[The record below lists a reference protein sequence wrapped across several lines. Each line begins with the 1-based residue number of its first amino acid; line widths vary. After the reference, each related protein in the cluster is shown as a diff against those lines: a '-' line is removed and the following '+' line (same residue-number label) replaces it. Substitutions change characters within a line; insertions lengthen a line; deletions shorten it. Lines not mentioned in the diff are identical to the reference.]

1 MKKSRI
7 ILPAVAL
14 LTISTVAAA
23 SSTVAWFAASRDV
36 TVTGNTVTV
45 VNPESALNVTLA
57 PLKGTTET
65 TKDQTLNLPLYM
77 RDGSV
82 NIDDNG
88 QAYKQDIV
96 TKEYVAANY
105 TTENDSQGNPIYR
118 AASWKMTF
126 KMVADSA
133 DNYAVFFNTKDLA
146 TKIKAT
152 VDAGNT
158 NEKIKESFRIAFVAG
173 NVKSVLAPFAET
185 DNELTYVKAAGVENA
200 DSALGK
206 YNTIRIS
213 NIATRQPTE
222 IASGDAQTNALT
234 AANGYIGT
242 ITTGNELEVTCYAWF
257 EGMDPSCVVDN
268 GISTKVTTVLDFYA
282 SRLLN
287 A

>member
-57 PLKGTTET
+57 PLTGTTET
-65 TKDQTLNLPLYM
+65 TKEQTLNLPLYM

-82 NIDDNG
+82 NIDNNG

-96 TKEYVAANY
+96 TKEYVAADY

-133 DNYAVFFNTKDLA
+133 DNYAVFFNTKDLT
-146 TKIKAT
+146 TKITAT
-152 VDAGNT
+152 IDEENT

-185 DNELTYVKAAGVENA
+185 DNELTYVKAAGAENA
-200 DSALGK
+200 ESALGK
-206 YNTIRIS
+206 YNTIRI
-213 NIATRQPTE
+213 NNNATRQPTE
-222 IASGDAQTNALT
+222 IADANKVT
-234 AANGYIGT
+234 AMTPDKGYIGT
-242 ITTGNELEVTCYAWF
+242 IEKGKVLEVTCYAWF

-282 SRLLN
+282 SRLLK

>member
-57 PLKGTTET
+57 PLTGTTET

-105 TTENDSQGNPIYR
+105 TTENDSEGNPIYR

-152 VDAGNT
+152 VDEGNT

-185 DNELTYVKAAGVENA
+185 DNPLTYVKAAGEENA
-200 DSALGK
+200 DSALGNYK
-206 YNTIRIS
+206 AIRIS
-213 NIATRQPTE
+213 NTAKRQPTE
-222 IASGDAQTNALT
+222 IASGDQTNALT
-234 AANGYIGT
+234 VANGYIGT
-242 ITTGNELEVTCYAWF
+242 ITTGAELGVTCYAWF
-257 EGMDPSCVVDN
+257 EGMDHSCVVDN

-282 SRLLN
+282 SRLLK

>member
-57 PLKGTTET
+57 PLTGTTET
-65 TKDQTLNLPLYM
+65 TKDQTLNLPSYM

-105 TTENDSQGNPIYR
+105 TTENDSEGNPIYR

-152 VDAGNT
+152 VDEGNT

-185 DNELTYVKAAGVENA
+185 DNPLTYVKAAGAENA
-200 DSALGK
+200 DSVLGT

-222 IASGDAQTNALT
+222 IAGDAQTNALT

-242 ITTGNELEVTCYAWF
+242 IKTGAELEVTCYAWF
-257 EGMDPSCVVDN
+257 EGMDPSCVVNN

>member
-14 LTISTVAAA
+14 LTISIVAAA

-57 PLKGTTET
+57 PLTGTTET
-65 TKDQTLNLPLYM
+65 TKDQTLNLPSYM

-105 TTENDSQGNPIYR
+105 TTENDSEGNPIYR

-152 VDAGNT
+152 VDEGNT

-185 DNELTYVKAAGVENA
+185 DNPLTYVKAAGAENA
-200 DSALGK
+200 DSALGT

-222 IASGDAQTNALT
+222 IAGDAQTNALT

-242 ITTGNELEVTCYAWF
+242 IKTGAELEVTCYAWF
-257 EGMDPSCVVDN
+257 EGMDPSCVVNN

>member
-57 PLKGTTET
+57 PLTGTTET

-105 TTENDSQGNPIYR
+105 TTENDSQGHPIYR

-133 DNYAVFFNTKDLA
+133 DNYAVFFNTKDLE

-185 DNELTYVKAAGVENA
+185 DNELTYVKAAGAENA

>member
-57 PLKGTTET
+57 PLTGTTET
-65 TKDQTLNLPLYM
+65 TKDQTLNLPSYM

-96 TKEYVAANY
+96 TKQYVAANY
-105 TTENDSQGNPIYR
+105 TTENDSEGNPIYR

-152 VDAGNT
+152 VDEGNT

-185 DNELTYVKAAGVENA
+185 DNPLTYVKAAGAENA
-200 DSALGK
+200 DSALGT

-222 IASGDAQTNALT
+222 IVGDAQTNALT

-242 ITTGNELEVTCYAWF
+242 IKTGAELEVTCYAWF
-257 EGMDPSCVVDN
+257 EGMDPSCVVNN

>member
-36 TVTGNTVTV
+36 TVKGNTVTV

-96 TKEYVAANY
+96 TKEYVAADY

-133 DNYAVFFNTKDLA
+133 DNYAVFFNTKYLA
-146 TKIKAT
+146 TKITAT
-152 VDAGNT
+152 VDEGNT
-158 NEKIKESFRIAFVAG
+158 NEKIKESFRIAFVTG
-173 NVKSVLAPFAET
+173 NVKSVLAPFA
-185 DNELTYVKAAGVENA
+185 NELTYVKAAGVENA
-200 DSALGK
+200 ESALGT

-213 NIATRQPTE
+213 NSAKRQPTE

-234 AANGYIGT
+234 ATNGYIGT
-242 ITTGNELEVTCYAWF
+242 ITTGAELEVTCYAWF

-282 SRLLN
+282 SRLL
-287 A
+287 

>member
-57 PLKGTTET
+57 HLIGTTET
-65 TKDQTLNLPLYM
+65 TKDQTLSLPSYM

-152 VDAGNT
+152 VDEGNT

-185 DNELTYVKAAGVENA
+185 DNPLTYVKAAGAENA
-200 DSALGK
+200 DSALGT

-222 IASGDAQTNALT
+222 IAGDAQTNALT

-242 ITTGNELEVTCYAWF
+242 IKTGAELEVTCYAWF
-257 EGMDPSCVVDN
+257 EGMDPSCVVNN

>member
-36 TVTGNTVTV
+36 EVIGNTVTV

-57 PLKGTTET
+57 PLTGTTET

-82 NIDDNG
+82 NINDNG

-96 TKEYVAANY
+96 TKEYVAAEY
-105 TTENDSQGNPIYR
+105 TTENDNQGNPIYR

-133 DNYAVFFNTKDLA
+133 DDYAVFFNTKDLA
-146 TKIKAT
+146 TKITAT
-152 VDAGNT
+152 VDEENT
-158 NEKIKESFRIAFVAG
+158 NEKIKESFRIAFVADT
-173 NVKSVLAPFAET
+173 VKSVLAPFAQE
-185 DNELTYVKAAGVENA
+185 DNELTYVKDAGTENA
-200 DSALGK
+200 ESALGK

-213 NIATRQPTE
+213 NTATRQPTE
-222 IASGDAQTNALT
+222 IADANKST
-234 AANGYIGT
+234 AMTPANGYIGT
-242 ITTGNELEVTCYAWF
+242 ITTGDELDVTCYAWF